1 MPTQAIPRLV
11 RKFHLTTNPKTD
23 VLSGI
28 TVALALVPEA
38 IAFAFVAGVDPLVGL
53 YAAFFVGLI
62 TSVFGGRSGM
72 ISGATGA
79 MAVAMVGIVS
89 FYGVEYL
96 FAAVLLA
103 GIIQIL
109 AGIFQMGKFIR
120 LVPHPVMLG
129 FVNGLAIVIFLA
141 QLGQF
146 KAKQAAEA
154 ITHTADAAHSSEGGH
169 SAINVL
175 FDGGWLQ
182 GVEMQLM
189 LGLTL
194 LTMLIIWIFP
204 KLPKIGKWLPAPLVS
219 ILAVSALVIGLD
231 LDTKTVGDL
240 ASVSGGLPQFHIPM
254 VPITWET
261 FFIILPVAFTLAA
274 IGLIESLL
282 TLTLID
288 EMTDT
293 RGRTSQECIGQG
305 LANTTCG
312 VFGAMG
318 GCAMIGQSMINIK
331 SGGRGRLSGI
341 TAALAL
347 LCFILFASS
356 WIEMIPLAALTGLM
370 MMVVIGTF
378 AWASVRLIGKIPM
391 EDFFVIFLVTAITIA
406 YDLAIAVIIGVIV
419 SALVYAWKS
428 ANKFWVTVW
437 HNSEDGNKVYKLHG
451 PLFFGSIGNFRDE
464 IDPKNDDEDD
474 VVIDFS
480 RARVWDHSA
489 LEAIDAM
496 AIKYKEAGKKLHIVH
511 LSSDCALLLKQAKD
525 LVEINHIEDPHYG
538 VLVDYAEVME
548 EKPKKK

>member
-1 MPTQAIPRLV
+1 MLRLV
-11 RKFHLTTNPKTD
+11 KRFDLTENPRKD
-23 VLSGI
+23 ILSGL

-38 IAFAFVAGVDPLVGL
+38 IAFAFVAKVDPLVGL
-53 YAAFFVGLI
+53 YAAFIVGFI
-62 TSVFGGRSGM
+62 TSIFGGRSGM

-79 MAVAMVGIVS
+79 MAVAMVGIVTV
-89 FYGVEYL
+89 YGVEYL
-96 FAAVLLA
+96 FAAVLLT
-103 GIIQIL
+103 GLIQIS
-109 AGIFQMGKFIR
+109 AGIFHLGKFIR
-120 LVPHPVMLG
+120 LVPYPVMLG
-129 FVNGLAIVIFLA
+129 FVNGLAIVIGLA

-146 KAKQAAEA
+146 KNA
-154 ITHTADAAHSSEGGH
+154 IAADAATDEGSH
-169 SAINVL
+169 SAISVL
-175 FDGGWLQ
+175 FNGNWLS
-182 GVEMQLM
+182 GSDMHLM

-194 LTMLIIWIFP
+194 LTMAIIWLFP
-204 KLPKIGKWLPAPLVS
+204 KIPKLGAYLPASLVS
-219 ILAVSALVIGLD
+219 IVAVSLLVIGFN

-240 ASVSGGLPQFHIPM
+240 ASISGGLPQFHIPM
-254 VPITWET
+254 VPLTWET
-261 FFIILPVAFTLAA
+261 LFIIFPVALTLAA

-288 EMTDT
+288 EMTET

-312 VFGAMG
+312 FFGAMG

-347 LCFILFASS
+347 LVFILFTSQ

-378 AWASVRLIGKIPM
+378 AWASVRILHKIPR
-391 EDFFVIFLVTAITIA
+391 EDAFVIFLVTGITVA

-428 ANKFWVTVW
+428 ANKFWVTTW
-437 HNSEDGNKVYKLHG
+437 HNQEDGNKVYKLHG
-451 PLFFGSIGNFRDE
+451 PLFFGSIANFRDE
-464 IDPKNDDEDD
+464 VDPKNDIEND

-496 AIKYKEAGKKLHIVH
+496 ALKYKEAGKTLHLVH
-511 LSSDCALLLKQAKD
+511 LSQDCTLLLKNAKD

-538 VLVDYAEVME
+538 VLVDYADVI
-548 EKPKKK
+548 EKK

>member
-1 MPTQAIPRLV
+1 MLRLV
-11 RKFHLTTNPKTD
+11 RRFHLTNDPRAD
-23 VLSGI
+23 ILSGI

-38 IAFAFVAGVDPLVGL
+38 IAFAFVAKVDPLVGL

-79 MAVAMVGIVS
+79 MAVAMVGLVTV
-89 FYGVEYL
+89 YGVEYL

-103 GIIQIL
+103 GLLQIL
-109 AGIFQMGKFIR
+109 AGIFQLGKFIR
-120 LVPHPVMLG
+120 LVPYPVMLG

-146 KAKQAAEA
+146 KVPQDVSHDAEG
-154 ITHTADAAHSSEGGH
+154 SH
-169 SAINVL
+169 SAIDVL
-175 FDGGWLQ
+175 FNGGWMQ
-182 GVEMQLM
+182 GPQMQLM
-189 LGLTL
+189 VGLTF
-194 LTMLIIWIFP
+194 LTMAIIWLFP
-204 KLPKIGKWLPAPLVS
+204 KLPKIGKMVPASLVS
-219 ILAVSALVIGLD
+219 ILSVSVLVVALG
-231 LDTKTVGDL
+231 LDTKTVGDM
-240 ASVSGGLPQFHIPM
+240 ASVAGGLPQFH
-254 VPITWET
+254 VPDIAWNLET
-261 FFIILPVAFTLAA
+261 LAIIFPVAVTLAA

-305 LANTTCG
+305 LANTVCG
-312 VFGAMG
+312 FFGAMG

-341 TAALAL
+341 TAALML
-347 LCFILFASS
+347 LAFILFTSY

-370 MMVVIGTF
+370 MMVVISTF
-378 AWASVRLIGKIPM
+378 AWTSFRIIGKIPH
-391 EDFFVIFLVTAITIA
+391 EDTFVILLVTGVTVAH
-406 YDLAIAVIIGVIV
+406 DLALAVIVGVIV

-437 HNSEDGNKVYKLHG
+437 HNQADGNKVYKLHG
-451 PLFFGSIGNFRDE
+451 PLFFGSISKFRDE
-464 IDPKNDDEDD
+464 VDPRNDVEDD
-474 VVIDFS
+474 IVIDFA

-496 AIKYKEAGKKLHIVH
+496 AVKYKAAGKTLHLVH
-511 LSSDCALLLKQAKD
+511 LSADCAMLLQKAQD
-525 LVEINHIEDPHYG
+525 VVEINVIEDPHYG
-538 VLVDYAEVME
+538 VLTDYAGYL
-548 EKPKKK
+548 KAKG